1 MAQPDVSLQGSA
13 YFFVPL
19 IDATMSCRLVLS
31 LRDADSTQ
39 FNSNVNVKSL
49 WATMPYESE
58 DHTDRNAAT
67 NHTHPGGNQAF
78 ALSTVAHTEGSGVPV
93 NVK

>member
-1 MAQPDVSLQGSA
+1 M
-13 YFFVPL
+13 
-19 IDATMSCRLVLS
+19 MSCRLVLS

-49 WATMPYESE
+49 WATMAYESE
-58 DHTDRNAAT
+58 DHSDRAPPT
-67 NHTHPGGNQAF
+67 KHNHMNNEAF

-93 NVK
+93 NIK